1 MKSPKTIILNYSPL
15 LVYTT
20 LFHFSTW
27 LWNANGTMYN
37 NHDDQFHGWTK
48 SSKVMPKAKRLWS
61 ITAFWILEKN
71 PYNRD
76 VGSTNQW
83 YASKNTTLAASMAN
97 RKGPFFFFAVAPDCT
112 SHNQYFK
119 SSTNWATKFYMIHHI
134 HLIFHSPTI
143 TSSSISTTSC
153 RKQTST
159 ASRIQK
165 ILSKCLSNHGV

>member
-48 SSKVMPKAKRLWS
+48 KLQSNAQSQEVMVHYSFL
-61 ITAFWILEKN
+61 N
-71 PYNRD
+71 PGKKSLQPRCGLNKSMICIKKYNTCSQH
-76 VGSTNQW
+76 GQQ
-83 YASKNTTLAASMAN
+83 
-97 RKGPFFFFAVAPDCT
+97 KGAIFFFAVAPDCT